1 MIKRRLKSRYLYAL
15 VALFVLV
22 PLITLGMSISSE
34 LKEDKVEPDHTT
46 REVIKDSLPVV
57 NDNIRIIKPY
67 LDQSVTIGKN
77 YYDYQGEEDTQIKSI
92 VVHDNTY
99 TQNTGI
105 DYISENKFDVVSILD
120 GTVIAVK
127 KDDEVGNSIEIKHDN
142 GIISIY
148 QSLSETTVK
157 KGDTVTQGQVIGKSG
172 TNELDKDM
180 GNHLHFEFYV
190 NGQVVN
196 PSLYLNK
203 ELKTDDSKE

>member
-46 REVIKDSLPVV
+46 REVINDSLPVV

-77 YYDYQGEEDTQIKSI
+77 YYDYQGEEDSQIKSI

-148 QSLSETTVK
+148 QSLDEVRIK
-157 KGDTVTQGQVIGKSG
+157 KGDIVNQGQVLGTSG
-172 TNELDKDM
+172 ENEIDKDL
-180 GNHLHFEFYV
+180 GNHLHFEIYE
-190 NGQVVN
+190 NGSSVN
-196 PSLYLNK
+196 PDNYLEK
-203 ELKTDDSKE
+203 DITSKKGN

>member
-34 LKEDKVEPDHTT
+34 LKEDKVEPAHTT
-46 REVIKDSLPVV
+46 REVINDSLPVV

-77 YYDYQGEEDTQIKSI
+77 YYDYQGEEDSQIKSI

-148 QSLSETTVK
+148 QSLDEVRIK
-157 KGDTVTQGQVIGKSG
+157 KGDIVNQGQVLGTSG
-172 TNELDKDM
+172 ENEIDKDL
-180 GNHLHFEFYV
+180 GNHLHFEIYE
-190 NGQVVN
+190 NGSSVN
-196 PSLYLNK
+196 PDNYLEK
-203 ELKTDDSKE
+203 DITSKKGN

>member
-46 REVIKDSLPVV
+46 REVINDSLPVV

-148 QSLSETTVK
+148 QSLDEVRIK
-157 KGDTVTQGQVIGKSG
+157 KGDIVNQGQVLGTSG
-172 TNELDKDM
+172 ENEIDKDL
-180 GNHLHFEFYV
+180 GNHLHFEIYE
-190 NGQVVN
+190 NGSSVN
-196 PSLYLNK
+196 PDNYLEK
-203 ELKTDDSKE
+203 DITSKKGN